1 MEYTYKLLNDGAG
14 VVLTRQPEIL
24 EGDLIVTFL
33 DAPVGAV
40 ALFKSGED
48 TECYRELSGAGS
60 CLVPRRMLKGTVEVS
75 VTCYDGTVAPQRWCC
90 ESLIANTLP
99 NGTVVLMPDDNNL
112 PLEVVDLKI
121 ANHKIR
127 EDFAEL
133 EEKFN
138 KLSDTFTS
146 MMEGYDLT

>member
-1 MEYTYKLLNDGAG
+1 MNYEYKLLNDGQG
-14 VVLTRQPEIL
+14 VILSRQPEIL
-24 EGDLIVTFL
+24 EGDQIVRFSG
-33 DAPVGAV
+33 APSGAV
-40 ALFKSGED
+40 VLFETKNES
-48 TECYRELSGAGS
+48 CYRKLEKDGY
-60 CLVPRRMLKGTVEVS
+60 CLVPHRVLNGVVKVN
-75 VTCYDGTVAPQRWCC
+75 VTCYNGTVTPQRWGC

-112 PLEVVDLKI
+112 PLEVANLKI
-121 ANHKIR
+121 ANHKLR